1 MLFLITDMHSSVAD
15 IGHVKYVFVT
25 PARFID
31 VKFHLVNRQIHKR
44 LLWKNTCKH
53 LHTVYLDYSVIYV
66 DPPVQI
72 ITLPVEK
79 QQKNL

>member
-1 MLFLITDMHSSVAD
+1 MPFSPRDMLFLITDMHSSVAD

-44 LLWKNTCKH
+44 LL
-53 LHTVYLDYSVIYV
+53 
-66 DPPVQI
+66 
-72 ITLPVEK
+72 
-79 QQKNL
+79 